1 MTDHLTVK
9 SSLSYYFWG
18 ILTIHQWENF
28 SCHSSLYWWEN
39 SFIQNALKYKNHYSN
54 ASRIYGSLRPVWTL
68 NCPYAEYI
76 VLNAGLDESQAEI
89 KTARRNINKLR
100 YADDT
105 TLLEENKEKLKSLLM
120 RMKEESEKAG
130 LKLNIRKTKIMAS
143 GPITSW
149 QIDRE
154 TMETVTDFILG
165 LKITADADDSHAIKR
180 HKIFGRKAMTNLES
194 ILISRDIVLPENLKA
209 MVFLVVIYQC
219 KSWTIKKAKC
229 GSIDAFVLWCW
240 KKLLRVAWTARSN
253 QSILKEINPTYSWE
267 ELMVKLKLQY
277 FGHLMKRADSL
288 EKTLI
293 LGKIKSMRRSGRQM
307 TKWLDGIT
315 NSVDMSLSK
324 LWEIVKDREAWHA
337 AVSGVVKSR
346 TTIVLISFSDS
357 FIPTSG
363 GFLAA
368 LPLISNCLNLP
379 FETQG
384 R

>member
-1 MTDHLTVK
+1 M
-9 SSLSYYFWG
+9 
-18 ILTIHQWENF
+18 
-28 SCHSSLYWWEN
+28 
-39 SFIQNALKYKNHYSN
+39 
-54 ASRIYGSLRPVWTL
+54 
-68 NCPYAEYI
+68 
-76 VLNAGLDESQAEI
+76 LNAGLDESQAEI

-105 TLLEENKEKLKSLLM
+105 TLLEENKEKLNSLLM